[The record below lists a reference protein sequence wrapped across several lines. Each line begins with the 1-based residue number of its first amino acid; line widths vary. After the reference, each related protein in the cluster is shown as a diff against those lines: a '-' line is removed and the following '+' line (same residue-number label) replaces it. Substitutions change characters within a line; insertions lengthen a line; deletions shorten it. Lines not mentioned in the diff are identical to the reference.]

1 MEEDNSEDVEED
13 NSEVVKGDS
22 SELVEVD
29 VEVGVG
35 DIRGSQVD
43 LVELLLLLL
52 LNSKIKYFQLRE
64 RGRH

>member
-1 MEEDNSEDVEED
+1 MVTAVA
-13 NSEVVKGDS
+13 VV
-22 SELVEVD
+22 VAVACQD

-35 DIRGSQVD
+35 DSRGSQVD
-43 LVELLLLLL
+43 LAEPSLVELLLLLL